1 MTEMENSWRG
11 NANPDASARNVKKIG
26 FRMCVGR
33 SEVVVRK
40 MLRPATKETR
50 TSWRIRRKVSHGGV
64 GAAHRTVEKKVDFA
78 AQQILEKIE
87 EAVEVV
93 PEERVSY
100 RTGSRCAIAQD
111 FEKSSSRW

>member
-1 MTEMENSWRG
+1 MGTQTT
-11 NANPDASARNVKKIG
+11 DASARNVKNFG
-26 FRMCVGR
+26 FRGCVGR
-33 SEVVVRK
+33 PEVVVRK

-64 GAAHRTVEKKVDFA
+64 DAAHRTVEKKVDFA

-93 PEERVSY
+93 PQERVSY
-100 RTGSRCAIAQD
+100 RTGEQMCHCPR
-111 FEKSSSRW
+111 F